1 MALMCAHAHG
11 VFDLGAFV
19 VILREMMRHALLPSA
34 FLIAAIGCGGSAPN
48 TGPSRIQPAPPTTV
62 TATLT
67 ATVTGS
73 ALGPAE
79 QPVSAFPAL
88 LTFSHPGYVT
98 RQLWLQHAQA
108 TVDLIP
114 EAGFDLSFYR
124 QLPPGALE
132 GRMDPLRRWTQNPSI
147 YLQRTG
153 LSDATVVALERAARD
168 VVPAL
173 TGGRLSV
180 AAWETGQEK
189 RSAQS
194 GWIVVETYITAEPL
208 CGH

>member
-48 TGPSRIQPAPPTTV
+48 TGPSPIQPAPPTTV

-67 ATVTGS
+67 DTVTGA
-73 ALGPAE
+73 ALGTAE

-98 RQLWLQHAQA
+98 RQLWLPPAQA

-124 QLPPGALE
+124 QLARGALD
-132 GRMDPLRRWTQNPSI
+132 GRMEPLRRWTQAPNI
-147 YLQRTG
+147 YLQTVG
-153 LSDATVVALERAARD
+153 LAQTLVGRLESAARQSVWD
-168 VVPAL
+168 LSGRTMGVV
-173 TGGRLSV
+173 SF
-180 AAWETGQEK
+180 ETGADL
-189 RSAQS
+189 R
-194 GWIVVETYITAEPL
+194 PD
-208 CGH
+208 